1 MNRYEKEYAMR
12 QVPKFFNTAGPI
24 QPDIHYQVEPL
35 SRFDLEEIEQ
45 LIYQRKYFIL
55 HAPRQTGKTSCLL
68 ALRDYLNARGEFI
81 AVYANVEAGQAMRNQ
96 VDEVVKATAG
106 TIAAEARL
114 VLKSELP
121 NDVLRKVVRDENTT
135 GSNMLTTFLTALC
148 EALDRPLVLFIDEID
163 ALVGDS
169 LVSVLR
175 QIRAGYANRPAH
187 FPQTIILCGIRD
199 VRDYRIVL
207 SNQDIVT
214 GGSAFNIKAESLH
227 LGNFSKEEI
236 RELYMQH
243 TAATGQE
250 FDEACF
256 PLIWE
261 ATEGQP
267 WLVNALGYEVT
278 MRMKE
283 NRDRSIRI
291 IPEMIYRAQE
301 QIIYR
306 RDTHIDILIDKLREE
321 RVRNV
326 IAPIL
331 ANEDGEAEKQLKEDD
346 IQYVV
351 DMGLIVRDKPLRI
364 ANAIYKEIIPR
375 ELTWARQQTLI
386 QQSAWYI
393 NPDNSI
399 NMEKLLL
406 DFQQFFRQNADSWI
420 EKFDYKESGPQL
432 LLQAFLQRVVNG
444 GGYIDREYGLGRG
457 RTDLLITKPL
467 TDGYGGPFQ
476 RIVLELKILRGNID
490 TTIQKGLEQ
499 TTGYIDTCGGTI
511 NEGHFILFD
520 RTPGKPWEEKLWH
533 RTEEYAGRKIEVW
546 GM

>member
-1 MNRYEKEYAMR
+1 MR
-12 QVPKFFNTAGPI
+12 QIPKFFNTAGPI
-24 QPDIHYQVEPL
+24 IPADHYNIDPL
-35 SRFDLEEIEQ
+35 TRINLEEIEM
-45 LIYQRKYFIL
+45 LIYQKRYFVL

-68 ALRDYLNARGEFI
+68 ALRDYFNARGEFC
-81 AVYANVEAGQAMRNQ
+81 AVYVNVEAGQAARNDADA
-96 VDEVVKATAG
+96 VTAG
-106 TIAAEARL
+106 VISAIASRAVI
-114 VLKSELP
+114 VLKKDFPESIRLEVMKTTP
-121 NDVLRKVVRDENTT
+121 HTERVRIYLER
-135 GSNMLTTFLTALC
+135 LC
-148 EALDRPLVLFIDEID
+148 EALDRPLILLIDEID

-175 QIRAGYANRPAH
+175 QIRSGYDQRPAH
-187 FPQTIILCGIRD
+187 FPQTVVLCGIRD

-214 GGSAFNIKAESLH
+214 GGSAFNIKAESLR

-236 RELYMQH
+236 RNLYMQH

-256 PLIWE
+256 PLIWT

-278 MRMKE
+278 YRMKE
-283 NRDRSIRI
+283 NRDPNIRI

-326 IAPIL
+326 IGPIL
-331 ANEDGEAEKQLKEDD
+331 ANEDGDSERQLKEDE
-346 IQYVV
+346 IQYVI
-351 DMGLIVRDKPLRI
+351 DMGLIIRDKPLRI

-375 ELTWARQQTLI
+375 ELTWARQQTLT

-467 TDGYGGPFQ
+467 TDSYGGPMQ
-476 RIVLELKILRGNID
+476 RIVLELKIKRGESGA
-490 TTIQKGLEQ
+490 TIAKGLEQ
-499 TTGYIDTCGGTI
+499 TTGYMDKCGGVI

-520 RTPGKPWEEKLWH
+520 RTPGKSWEEKLWH
-533 RTEEYAGRKIEVW
+533 RSELYAGHTLTVW

>member
-1 MNRYEKEYAMR
+1 MK
-12 QVPKFFNTAGPI
+12 QLPKIFNTAGPI
-24 QPDIHYQVEPL
+24 QPDIHYYIEPL
-35 SRFDLEEIEQ
+35 KRIDLEEVEM

-55 HAPRQTGKTSCLL
+55 HASRQTGKTTCLL

-96 VDEVVKATAG
+96 VDDVVKTTAE
-106 TIAAEARL
+106 TIAAETRL

-121 NDVLRKVVRDENTT
+121 ND
-135 GSNMLTTFLTALC
+135 
-148 EALDRPLVLFIDEID
+148 
-163 ALVGDS
+163 
-169 LVSVLR
+169 VLR

-227 LGNFSKEEI
+227 LGNFTKEEI

-321 RVRNV
+321 
-326 IAPIL
+326 
-331 ANEDGEAEKQLKEDD
+331 
-346 IQYVV
+346 
-351 DMGLIVRDKPLRI
+351 
-364 ANAIYKEIIPR
+364 
-375 ELTWARQQTLI
+375 
-386 QQSAWYI
+386 
-393 NPDNSI
+393 
-399 NMEKLLL
+399 
-406 DFQQFFRQNADSWI
+406 
-420 EKFDYKESGPQL
+420 
-432 LLQAFLQRVVNG
+432 
-444 GGYIDREYGLGRG
+444 
-457 RTDLLITKPL
+457 
-467 TDGYGGPFQ
+467 
-476 RIVLELKILRGNID
+476 
-490 TTIQKGLEQ
+490 
-499 TTGYIDTCGGTI
+499 
-511 NEGHFILFD
+511 
-520 RTPGKPWEEKLWH
+520 KLWH
-533 RTEEYAGRKIEVW
+533 RTEEYAGRTIEVW